1 MTNLYNIYTNMIQ
14 PYKMSSLFGD
24 TGVQGSRKAQF
35 LVPRASGGDLI
46 IGQRHDG
53 RVVLRGESVSLS

>member
-1 MTNLYNIYTNMIQ
+1 MSNLYNIYKYDTALQDVQ
-14 PYKMSSLFGD
+14 PFGD

-35 LVPRASGGDLI
+35 LVPRAKGGDLI